1 MGGYFRIDVEP
12 ARAIVGQDGI
22 LRPVDN
28 RPSCSEVQLTGGPI
42 DNRPAGFHPRI
53 PSFYEKAVLCQAE
66 NSSFLTSRNSVPGIP
81 PISVCLGLAG
91 GVVKGA
97 PVLGGEANP

>member
-1 MGGYFRIDVEP
+1 MESCGRLLIDLL
-12 ARAIVGQDGI
+12 ATKRHSRKGR
-22 LRPVDN
+22 L
-28 RPSCSEVQLTGGPI
+28 PI
-42 DNRPAGFHPRI
+42 GRRI

-97 PVLGGEANP
+97 PVLGGEANPGQSHLPGPIHDMRRNGWPC

>member
-1 MGGYFRIDVEP
+1 MHRSLAFYKKTS
-12 ARAIVGQDGI
+12 GI
-22 LRPVDN
+22 GLSIGLLGVKCNLREG
-28 RPSCSEVQLTGGPI
+28 RLPI
-42 DNRPAGFHPRI
+42 GRRI
-53 PSFYEKAVLCQAE
+53 PSFFYEKAVLCQAE

>member
-1 MGGYFRIDVEP
+1 MKSCGRLLIGCPATNRRSRKGRLTIGRRI
-12 ARAIVGQDGI
+12 
-22 LRPVDN
+22 
-28 RPSCSEVQLTGGPI
+28 S
-42 DNRPAGFHPRI
+42 
-53 PSFYEKAVLCQAE
+53 SFYEKAVLCQAE

>member
-1 MGGYFRIDVEP
+1 MTVESSWSQAFSRP
-12 ARAIVGQDGI
+12 RRHSCRCFHAP
-22 LRPVDN
+22 LRVSD
-28 RPSCSEVQLTGGPI
+28 LLWG
-42 DNRPAGFHPRI
+42 RI
-53 PSFYEKAVLCQAE
+53 PSCYEKAVLCQAE